1 MIHRTETSFRFSCSA
16 YPVVWALCEGT
27 GRLSAD
33 TEVLLFGILDVI
45 AKPVWGLWIVLAIP
59 SVSLS
64 HQKAF
69 WSFQLTASLFSCI
82 LLSQEGHVL
91 LPEWATAPSGSVGG
105 GSYGAVPQHDGA

>member
-1 MIHRTETSFRFSCSA
+1 MSGFSDLLCSHLTVSSFPLLVISA

-59 SVSLS
+59 SVRLPG
-64 HQKAF
+64 
-69 WSFQLTASLFSCI
+69 
-82 LLSQEGHVL
+82 LLQR
-91 LPEWATAPSGSVGG
+91 
-105 GSYGAVPQHDGA
+105 